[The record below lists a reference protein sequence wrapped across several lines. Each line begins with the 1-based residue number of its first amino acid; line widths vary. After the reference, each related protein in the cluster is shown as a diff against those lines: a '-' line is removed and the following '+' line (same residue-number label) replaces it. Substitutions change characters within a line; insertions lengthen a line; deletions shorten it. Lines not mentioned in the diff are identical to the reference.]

1 MAALHP
7 LNAMVSVDTKL
18 IALLGY
24 PLRQT
29 FAPRMFNE
37 TFRKLKM
44 DYFHFPIEVQNDNL
58 GTIVKAIR
66 CMNFAG
72 FFVTKPN
79 KIKILEHL
87 DELAELAERTGSVN
101 TVTSSGGRL
110 RGYNTDGTGFVQALA
125 EETGLDLG
133 RSTFCVF
140 GAGGASRALCCA
152 LASHGAKK
160 LYIIDRLDEASE
172 SLVQDINDKIRQCA
186 QLVPFSKAPVGE
198 LLGESEV
205 LVNASGVG
213 MFPHTDETPV
223 DKHDLRKGLL
233 VCDLTYNPPKTRLL
247 LEAEQAGCRTMNGV
261 GMAVHQ
267 GALGFALLTG
277 RPEPTEIMK
286 QAMQRIIAE
295 RRHGPT

>member
-1 MAALHP
+1 MAAFQP
-7 LNAMVSVDTKL
+7 MNSMVSVDTKL
-18 IALLGY
+18 VGLLGY
-24 PLRQT
+24 PLKQT

-44 DYFHFPIEVQNDNL
+44 DYFYFPIEVQNENL

-87 DELAELAERTGSVN
+87 DELDELAERTGSVN

-125 EETGLDLG
+125 EESGLDLG
-133 RSTFCVF
+133 RGTFLIF
-140 GAGGASRALCCA
+140 GAGGASRALCFA
-152 LASHGAKK
+152 LASRGAKE
-160 LYIIDRLDEASE
+160 LHVIDPLDEASE
-172 SLVQDINDKIRQCA
+172 ALAQDINRKVRQCA
-186 QLVPFSKAPVGE
+186 QAVPFSGAPVRDLIAG
-198 LLGESEV
+198 SDV

-213 MFPHTDETPV
+213 MYPHTEETPV
-223 DKHDLRKGLL
+223 DKRHLRPGLL
-233 VCDLTYNPPKTRLL
+233 VCDLTYNPPRTRLL
-247 LEAEQAGCRTMNGV
+247 SEAEQAGCRTINGV

-267 GALGFALLTG
+267 GARGFALLTG
-277 RPEPTEIMK
+277 RPEPTRIMR
-286 QAMQRIIAE
+286 QAMRRIM
-295 RRHGPT
+295 T